1 MERVL
6 DNLIKNAINYSY
18 PNTKIQVSLKRKGEK
33 NIQLIIKNKGKTIPK
48 EKLKQLFEQFFRM
61 DSARSSGTGG
71 TGLGL
76 AIAKQIIELHGGR
89 IRCESENE
97 EIAFIVNI

>member
-1 MERVL
+1 M
-6 DNLIKNAINYSY
+6 
-18 PNTKIQVSLKRKGEK
+18 IQVSLNRKGEDK
-33 NIQLIIKNKGKTIPK
+33 IQAVISNKGKTIPK
-48 EKLKQLFEQFFRM
+48 EKQKKLFEQFFRV

-97 EIAFIVNI
+97 EVAFIFTI